1 MSGRFTSAQ
10 ASPGLHQ
17 PLSSEDLTSR
27 AAHASP
33 VTITTMLVITEGF
46 QPNQVLTKT
55 DTGKKEQS
63 DTRSSHNHSTMV
75 HLLKQQRWE
84 LILKGLAAVC
94 TGWTSS
100 KVPRPPFCPQTGLLH
115 PKFMD
120 PGSFQIQKFQ
130 GLQSGCHLPVH
141 SCLLSSLI
149 KSLVLV
155 TFSLWFPIS

>member
-100 KVPRPPFCPQTGLLH
+100 KVPRPPSAPRPACF
-115 PKFMD
+115 
-120 PGSFQIQKFQ
+120 IQNSWILVAFRFRNFRDFN
-130 GLQSGCHLPVH
+130 LDATSQSTPA
-141 SCLLSSLI
+141 
-149 KSLVLV
+149 
-155 TFSLWFPIS
+155 FSLLL